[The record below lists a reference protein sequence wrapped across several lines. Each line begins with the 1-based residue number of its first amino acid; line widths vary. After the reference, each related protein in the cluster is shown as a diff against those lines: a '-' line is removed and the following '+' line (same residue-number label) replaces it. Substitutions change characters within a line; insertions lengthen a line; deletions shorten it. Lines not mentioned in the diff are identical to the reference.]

1 MASEKEAMMKLK
13 ILVQKFVSESIPL
26 QISTLYATQ
35 VFCHDKQFPK
45 GWLIKS
51 KNEPVDLWSRK
62 KAGNLL

>member
-45 GWLIKS
+45 GWLIRVRM
-51 KNEPVDLWSRK
+51 NLLTCESRK